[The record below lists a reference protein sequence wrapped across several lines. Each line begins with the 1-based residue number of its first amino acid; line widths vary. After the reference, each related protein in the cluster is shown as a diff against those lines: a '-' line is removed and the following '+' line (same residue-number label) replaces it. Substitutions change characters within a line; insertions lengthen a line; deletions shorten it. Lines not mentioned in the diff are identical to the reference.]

1 MSIIRPLHE
10 SEFDALVDIMAT
22 AYPSMKLITPED
34 KQKTK
39 ERFLTTNQD
48 STINFYGL
56 FRDEKLIGGM
66 RLHDFT
72 MQLYETRTLVGG
84 VGMVGTHFLHK
95 KEKVA
100 KEMLGYF
107 HQHYR
112 GRGAALTALYPFR
125 PDFYNQMGYGYG
137 GKVWQYRFSPA
148 SLPQGQD
155 KSHIDYLNAD
165 DKEAVLACFD
175 RYMSRT
181 HGMMGKAAF
190 EVRRLVENPAMR
202 IVGYR
207 EGEQILG
214 YVAFTFQPVPGGS
227 FLQNDLQIEEMVYDS
242 PLVLRELLTFL
253 RSQADQVGTIVYTSP
268 DPNLHYLLSDPRN
281 GSGRMLPSVCHE
293 NATQGLGAMYRVINA
308 QHLFEV
314 MQSHD
319 FGGQTLRLN
328 LSLRDTFLPENDGAF
343 VVAFERGRATLVHDG
358 RYDVTV
364 RMDIPNF
371 SSLVMGAVSFRTLMA
386 YGLAE
391 ISHPEQI
398 NAVHRLFYS
407 EEQPVC
413 LSLF

>member
-22 AYPSMKLITPED
+22 AYPSMKLVTPED
-34 KQKTK
+34 KQRTK
-39 ERFLTTNQD
+39 ERFLTTNQE

-56 FRDEKLIGGM
+56 FRDETLVGAM

-72 MQLYETRTLVGG
+72 MQLFETRTLAGG

-100 KEMLGYF
+100 KEMISYF

-112 GRGAALTALYPFR
+112 ERGAAITTLYPFR

-137 GKVWQYRFSPA
+137 GKMWQYRFSPA
-148 SLPQGQD
+148 SLPGGTE
-155 KSHIDYLNAD
+155 KSHIDYLSVR

-181 HGMMGKAAF
+181 HGVMAKATY
-190 EVRRLVENPAMR
+190 EVRRLLENPAMR

-207 EGEQILG
+207 EGEQVLG
-214 YVAFTFQPVPGGS
+214 YVAFTFQPVPGGN
-227 FLQNDLQIEEMVYDS
+227 FLQNELQIEELVYDS
-242 PLVLRELLTFL
+242 PQVLWELCAFL
-253 RSQADQVGTIVYTSP
+253 RSQADQIGTIVYTSP
-268 DPNLHYLLSDPRN
+268 DPNWHFLLSDPRN
-281 GSGRMLPSVCHE
+281 GSGRILPSVCHE
-293 NATQGLGAMYRVINA
+293 NAAQGLGAMVRVIHA
-308 QHLFEV
+308 RRLFTLLPD
-314 MQSHD
+314 HD
-319 FGGQTLRLN
+319 FGGQTVRLT

-343 VVAFERGRATLVHDG
+343 VVHFDRGRAQISPDDRT
-358 RYDVTV
+358 DVTV
-364 RMDIPNF
+364 RLDVANF
-371 SSLVMGAVSFRTLMA
+371 SSLVLGAITFQELMH

-391 ISHPEQI
+391 ISHTQYVPT
-398 NAVHRLFYS
+398 VHRLFFS
-407 EEQPVC
+407 DSQPVC

>member
-22 AYPSMKLITPED
+22 AYPSMKIVTPED

-56 FRDEKLIGGM
+56 FRDEKMVGVM

-72 MQLYETRTLVGG
+72 MQLFETRVLVGG

-95 KEKVA
+95 KQKVA
-100 KEMLGYF
+100 KEMISYF

-112 GRGAALTALYPFR
+112 ERGAAITALYPFR

-137 GKVWQYRFSPA
+137 GKLWQYRFSPA
-148 SLPQGQD
+148 SLPSGAD
-155 KSHIDYLNAD
+155 KSHIDYLNVN
-165 DKEAVLACFD
+165 DKEELLACFD

-181 HGMMGKAAF
+181 HGLMAKAAF
-190 EVRRLVENPAMR
+190 EVRRLLENPAMR

-207 EGEQILG
+207 EGNQILG
-214 YVAFTFQPVPGGS
+214 YLAFTFQPVPNGN
-227 FLQNDLQIEEMVYDS
+227 FLQNDVQIEELVYDS
-242 PLVLRELLTFL
+242 PLVLAELLAFL
-253 RSQADQVGTIVYTSP
+253 RSQADQIGTIIYTSP
-268 DPNLHYLLSDPRN
+268 DPNWHFLLSDPRN
-281 GSGRMLPSVCHE
+281 GSGRILPSVCHE
-293 NATQGLGAMYRVINA
+293 NATQGLGAMVRIIHA
-308 QHLFEV
+308 RRFFTSLPD
-314 MQSHD
+314 HD
-319 FGGQTLRLN
+319 FGGQTVRLN

-343 VVAFERGRATLVHDG
+343 IVNFEQGRGRVSPDD
-358 RYDVTV
+358 RSDVTV
-364 RMDIPNF
+364 RLDIANF
-371 SSLVMGAVSFRTLMA
+371 SSLALGAITFRELMN

-391 ISHPEQI
+391 ISHPEYI
-398 NAVHRLFYS
+398 PTIHRLFYS
-407 EEQPVC
+407 EQQPVC